1 MNSSTRSLRP
11 LLPRCSQPGPR
22 WPPPRPPSTGRWLG
36 SVPLWPGPACTLS
49 PGARP
54 LVLGLLSR
62 GASPAPAPSV
72 PPTAPA
78 KSSLHPG
85 GPSPARVR
93 AGWSAGEARRACSQR
108 APSYAPRRP
117 CCPLPFCVFLSHPGG
132 VGASREG
139 TLVPASSAPGAGLVT
154 RLFERGP
161 DGRVPSSPTPAPDA
175 HVQAP
180 GPGPTQHE
188 AVVPSRI
195 GLLFVSLDCLC
206 FKEELF

>member
-1 MNSSTRSLRP
+1 MAA
-11 LLPRCSQPGPR
+11 
-22 WPPPRPPSTGRWLG
+22 RPPSTGRWLRPALAG
-36 SVPLWPGPACTLS
+36 PCLHPQPRRPAPRSGPAVSWGVPSAGPLCASYGSCEVLS
-49 PGARP
+49 AP
-54 LVLGLLSR
+54 R
-62 GASPAPAPSV
+62 GAFS
-72 PPTAPA
+72 
-78 KSSLHPG
+78 G
-85 GPSPARVR
+85 RVR
-93 AGWSAGEARRACSQR
+93 AGWSAGEAGRACSQR

-117 CCPLPFCVFLSHPGG
+117 CCPLLFCVFLSHPGG

-139 TLVPASSAPGAGLVT
+139 TLVPASSAPGASLVT